1 MTSSKDGSTSRL
13 SADLFRQM
21 LTIRMTEETLLD
33 LFSRGELRGT
43 IHTCVGQEACA
54 AGVAGALEPARD
66 VVCSNH
72 RGHGHYLAFTG
83 DVEGLLAEVMGKR
96 EGVCGGIG
104 GSQHLHRKNFYSN
117 GILAGMVPVAAGM
130 ALAEKNL
137 GTGAVVA
144 VFLGDGAFGEGVV
157 YETLNLAALW
167 KLPLLFAVESN
178 GYAQSTPTHLEHAG
192 VLSTRCASAE
202 IPLADVDGN
211 DAIGVRA
218 AAREAVAAIR
228 AGGGPRLLFL
238 RTYRLG
244 PHSKGDDPRDPAE
257 IEAHRKNDP
266 LLVMEKSLAPEQV
279 DRIKKESGEKI
290 AEILGRIRSAAAV
303 KS

>member
-1 MTSSKDGSTSRL
+1 MTSDGYSSPL
-13 SADLFRQM
+13 SADLFKLM

-54 AGVAGALEPARD
+54 AGVAGALEPSRD

-83 DVEGLLAEVMGKR
+83 DVEGLLAEVMGKQ

-137 GTGAVVA
+137 GTGGLVA

-192 VLSTRCASAE
+192 DLSTRCASAG
-202 IPLADVDGN
+202 IPMVDLDGN
-211 DAIGVRA
+211 DAIGVRT
-218 AAREAVAAIR
+218 AAREAAAAIR
-228 AGGGPRLLFL
+228 AGCGPRLLFL

-244 PHSKGDDPRDPAE
+244 PHSKGDDPRDPRE

-266 LLVMEKSLAPEQV
+266 IHVMEKSLAPEQV
-279 DRIKKESGEKI
+279 VRIKKEAGEKI